1 MKLEEAAKA
10 TQAMQEY
17 IERHL
22 KEPLT
27 LRRIAD
33 AAGYSPWYAER
44 LFREAAGMSPFEYV
58 RARRLTRAALVL
70 RDEQPKVIDVA
81 LDFLFDPMRALPGRF
96 PSTSA
101 CRRVPTAAERRPF
114 PSSCPKR
121 PTTVTGPII
130 FKEETA

>member
-81 LDFLFDPMRALPGRF
+81 LDFLFDSHEGFTRAFSKQFGLPPRAY
-96 PSTSA
+96 S
-101 CRRVPTAAERRPF
+101 RTAPPIPLFLPEKAHDRYRA
-114 PSSCPKR
+114 
-121 PTTVTGPII
+121 II
-130 FKEETA
+130 FKEGTV